1 MLPFFVIIL
10 LYTSYNTPCDAYPS
24 GGETE
29 SESSG
34 EESVDVMSDE
44 SVDSVNAILNLD
56 DNAEESNDDGD
67 NGYDIVHKVVVDQ
80 PIDEDDDRSRS
91 SIVSSCRRNLEED
104 EERRAVKFRTCLRPA
119 VWRNEKK
126 RTVKAVFGAALKKQG
141 LL

>member
-1 MLPFFVIIL
+1 MFPLFVIIL
-10 LYTSYNTPCDAYPS
+10 LCTSYNTPCDAYPS

-56 DNAEESNDDGD
+56 DNAEESNNDGD

-80 PIDEDDDRSRS
+80 PIDDDDDDEDDDDDDDDEDDDDDDDD
-91 SIVSSCRRNLEED
+91 EED
-104 EERRAVKFRTCLRPA
+104 EEDLTPYKDYDK
-119 VWRNEKK
+119 WRGWRKHPLF
-126 RTVKAVFGAALKKQG
+126 VVILGG
-141 LL
+141 